1 MAAAPEAC
9 KSDADLSRDNAGR
22 SNGTTG
28 AEMQAKS
35 AKAAVVFDA
44 KAMLGESP
52 VWDERAKALYFV
64 DIEAPALFRLEP
76 ESGIVQRWQM
86 PARIGCLA
94 LDSGGGAVVALA
106 DGFHH
111 FEFKS
116 ATLTKL
122 ADPGVGPEHR
132 FNDGGIDPAGRFW
145 AGTMHL
151 STRRPSGKVYR
162 LDGGS
167 AGPTAHPVYDGF
179 FVPNGFAWSP
189 DGARFYVNDSPRAM
203 FVADYD
209 AASGCAGPPFV
220 FADAGAAP
228 GFPDGMAV
236 DAEGF
241 LWNARWDGG
250 GLARFAPDG
259 RLDRFVPLPVSRPTS
274 CVFGGSKLDTLYVT
288 SARIGLDAAAL
299 AKEPLAGAVF
309 AIDPGV
315 RGLPPRRWR
324 GLR

>member
-1 MAAAPEAC
+1 
-9 KSDADLSRDNAGR
+9 
-22 SNGTTG
+22 
-28 AEMQAKS
+28 MQARS
-35 AKAAVVFDA
+35 SEAVVVFDA
-44 KAMLGESP
+44 KAMLGECP
-52 VWDERAKALYFV
+52 VWDDRAKALYFV

-76 ESGIVQRWQM
+76 ASGIVQRWEM
-86 PARIGCLA
+86 PSRIGCFA
-94 LDSGGGAVVALA
+94 LDAGGGAVVALA

-111 FEFKS
+111 FELKT
-116 ATLTKL
+116 AALTPLARPKL
-122 ADPGVGPEHR
+122 ADPRAGAEHR
-132 FNDGGIDPAGRFW
+132 FNDGGVDPAGRFW

-151 STRRPSGKVYR
+151 STRKPSGRVYR
-162 LDGGS
+162 LDGGRD
-167 AGPTAHPVYDGF
+167 GPEARAIYDGF

-209 AASGCAGPPFV
+209 PASGRASAPFV
-220 FADAGAAP
+220 FADASAAP

-241 LWNARWDGG
+241 LWNARWDGA

-259 RLDRFVPLPVSRPTS
+259 GLDRFVPMPVSRPTS
-274 CVFGGSKLDTLYVT
+274 CVFGGAALDTLYVT

-299 AKEPLAGAVF
+299 AKEPRAGAIF
-309 AIDPGV
+309 AVDVGV

>member
-1 MAAAPEAC
+1 MPGDPRGE
-9 KSDADLSRDNAGR
+9 DRL
-22 SNGTTG
+22 
-28 AEMQAKS
+28 EMQATSS
-35 AKAAVVFDA
+35 AADVVFDA
-44 KAMLGESP
+44 KAMLGECP
-52 VWDERAKALYFV
+52 VWDERAKAIYFV

-76 ESGIVQRWQM
+76 ESGIVQRWEM
-86 PARIGCLA
+86 PSKIGCLA
-94 LDSGGGAVVALA
+94 LDAGGGAVVALA

-111 FEFKS
+111 FEFKT
-116 ATLTKL
+116 ATLSLLAGPKL
-122 ADPGVGPEHR
+122 ADPQAGADHR
-132 FNDGGIDPAGRFW
+132 FNDGGVDPAGRFW

-151 STRRPSGKVYR
+151 STRKPTGKVYR
-162 LDGGS
+162 LDGAA
-167 AGPTAHPVYDGF
+167 AGPEARAVYDGF

-209 AASGCAGPPFV
+209 PASGRAGPPFV

-241 LWNARWDGG
+241 LWNARWNGG
-250 GLARFAPDG
+250 GVARFAPDG

-274 CVFGGSKLDTLYVT
+274 CVFGGSKLDRLYVT
-288 SARIGLDAAAL
+288 SARIGLDAATL

-315 RGLPPRRWR
+315 RGLPSRRWR